1 MKTKRALISQ
11 ALTGLAFLALAT
23 FGMAARASSFTV
35 APVRVTLSAKQTVAA
50 VTVTNTGTE
59 PTVVQLET
67 MQWAQDQG
75 QEILDLSTSVL
86 ATPPIFTVE
95 PGKSQIVRIG
105 LRRQPDPAR
114 ELTYRLILREVP
126 SQDAPVNSLRV
137 ALKISM
143 PVFIAPTGATAAPT
157 LQWHAQRLP
166 DGNIRIV
173 AFNSGTAHIQLGQ
186 LQVVQAGNGTTV
198 GTHPT
203 ADYVL
208 PNNQRSWILT
218 TKSAPA
224 VGTLLR
230 VSSQTDAGQVQ
241 SDVALEN
248 DGALA
253 PPTAAR

>member
-1 MKTKRALISQ
+1 MRTKRALVCQ
-11 ALTGLAFLALAT
+11 ALTGLAFLTLTAFA
-23 FGMAARASSFTV
+23 MEARASAFTV

-50 VTVTNTGTE
+50 VTVTNTGSE

-67 MQWAQDQG
+67 MQWSQDLG
-75 QEILDLSTSVL
+75 KEVLDQSTSVL
-86 ATPPIFTVE
+86 ATPPIFTIA

-105 LRRQPDPAR
+105 LRRAPDAAR

-126 SQDAPVNSLRV
+126 REDHSNGLHV

-143 PVFIAPTGATAAPT
+143 PVFIAPTGTNAAPAV
-157 LQWHAQRLP
+157 QYRAQRLP
-166 DGNIRIV
+166 DGNIRVV
-173 AFNSGTAHIQLGQ
+173 AYNTGTAHVQFGKLE
-186 LQVVQAGNGTTV
+186 VVQAEDGKPV
-198 GTHPT
+198 ATHPT

-208 PNNQRSWILT
+208 PDNHRAWILN

-224 VGTLLR
+224 IGTLLR

-248 DGALA
+248 DGAVA
-253 PPTAAR
+253 PPLAAR